1 MDENKQQ
8 QQEKQITA
16 PLSTPF
22 PCLTHFVIS
31 NDHYLDPSK
40 RKNKQLTL
48 EENNEDYDVS
58 TMMTVSGE
66 NFTRD
71 LQIWFGD
78 IKARFTEYRSRE
90 MLVCRLPPREE
101 LMQSVGLNR
110 IHDVS
115 ANEDDQDDDHRKSKM
130 PFSIRILLVRGDG
143 VVYKTSRSYSFC

>member
-8 QQEKQITA
+8 NEQQTTA

-22 PCLTHFVIS
+22 PCLQHFVIS
-31 NDHYLDPSK
+31 NEHYIEPK
-40 RKNKQLTL
+40 RTAKPPGSSDDGDSQRIPA
-48 EENNEDYDVS
+48 

-78 IKARFTEYRSRE
+78 IKAPLTEYRSRE
-90 MLVCRLPPREE
+90 MLVCRLPSREE
-101 LMQSVGLNR
+101 LLQSVGLIRNDAATV
-110 IHDVS
+110 I
-115 ANEDDQDDDHRKSKM
+115 NNDDDDCKKPGM

-143 VVYKTSRSYSFC
+143 VVYKTSRSYSFY

>member
-8 QQEKQITA
+8 ESQITA

-31 NDHYLDPSK
+31 NDGY
-40 RKNKQLTL
+40 
-48 EENNEDYDVS
+48 NNGEEDYS

-78 IKARFTEYRSRE
+78 IKAPFTEYRSRE
-90 MLVCRLPPREE
+90 MLVCRLPSREE
-101 LMQSVGLNR
+101 LLQSVGLNR
-110 IHDVS
+110 VHDVPIQETTT
-115 ANEDDQDDDHRKSKM
+115 NDHGEGQHQPRL
-130 PFSIRILLVRGDG
+130 PYSIRILLIRGDG
-143 VVYKTSRSYSFC
+143 VVYKTSRSYSFS

>member
-1 MDENKQQ
+1 M
-8 QQEKQITA
+8 
-16 PLSTPF
+16 
-22 PCLTHFVIS
+22 
-31 NDHYLDPSK
+31 
-40 RKNKQLTL
+40 
-48 EENNEDYDVS
+48 S

-78 IKARFTEYRSRE
+78 IKAPFTEYRSRE

-110 IHDVS
+110 VHDVVV
-115 ANEDDQDDDHRKSKM
+115 NDDDDDDGRKTRM
-130 PFSIRILLVRGDG
+130 PYNIRILLVRGDG

>member
-1 MDENKQQ
+1 
-8 QQEKQITA
+8 
-16 PLSTPF
+16 LSTPF

-31 NDHYLDPSK
+31 NDHYIDPK
-40 RKNKQLTL
+40 RKNPQ
-48 EENNEDYDVS
+48 EVDEQQYAVS

-78 IKARFTEYRSRE
+78 IKAPFTEYRSRE

-110 IHDVS
+110 VHDVIY
-115 ANEDDQDDDHRKSKM
+115 NDEEDEDGRKPRM
-130 PFSIRILLVRGDG
+130 PFNIRILLVRGDG

>member
-1 MDENKQQ
+1 
-8 QQEKQITA
+8 
-16 PLSTPF
+16 
-22 PCLTHFVIS
+22 LTHFVIS
-31 NDHYLDPSK
+31 NDHYVDSNK
-40 RKNKQLTL
+40 RKSSQLQQDSTND
-48 EENNEDYDVS
+48 EYDLS

-78 IKARFTEYRSRE
+78 IKAPFTEYRSRE

-110 IHDVS
+110 VHD
-115 ANEDDQDDDHRKSKM
+115 ATMNEHGEDDDDDHRKPRM
-130 PFSIRILLVRGDG
+130 PFNIRILLVRGDG

>member
-1 MDENKQQ
+1 MDENK

-31 NDHYLDPSK
+31 NDHYVDPTK
-40 RKNKQLTL
+40 KKNNQHADDD
-48 EENNEDYDVS
+48 NNYSMS

-78 IKARFTEYRSRE
+78 IKAPFTEYRSRE

-110 IHDVS
+110 VHDVV
-115 ANEDDQDDDHRKSKM
+115 ANDDDDDDGRKTRM
-130 PFSIRILLVRGDG
+130 PYNIRILLVRGDG

>member
-1 MDENKQQ
+1 MDPNKRNQTQQ
-8 QQEKQITA
+8 QQQQQQQQQ
-16 PLSTPF
+16 
-22 PCLTHFVIS
+22 HQ
-31 NDHYLDPSK
+31 DD
-40 RKNKQLTL
+40 
-48 EENNEDYDVS
+48 DYNLS

-78 IKARFTEYRSRE
+78 IKAPFTEYRSRE

-110 IHDVS
+110 FHDVL
-115 ANEDDQDDDHRKSKM
+115 ANEHGDDDDDQRKPRM
-130 PFSIRILLVRGDG
+130 PYSIRILLVRGDG